1 MSLATQTTPLIAALE
16 QLGPHDHFCS
26 IYESPQEHYAVAIPF
41 IRIGLNRGEKCIY
54 IADDGGAED
63 VRQAMQSEG
72 IDVDSAIASKALVL
86 ATKDQ
91 TYLKHGSFHPDW
103 MFTFWKETT
112 ELAMGEGFS
121 ALRATGETEWVLRG
135 SRGLE
140 RWMEYESRLTHT
152 LSESNCSALCQY
164 NRRLFPPEVIL
175 DVIRTHPTIVYGG
188 TVCRNLYFVPPEE
201 FLGANQTAR
210 EVERL
215 LTNIRERERVDN
227 ALRAQLTERKRTEE
241 ALRRSERYLAEA
253 QRLSHTGSWA
263 LSANSKIAV
272 YWSEED
278 FRIWGFDPRQGLPD
292 TEMVFQRIHPEDVG
306 RVYEKSMKALGE
318 KTDYTD
324 EFRIVLPDEEVR
336 HIHALAHPVLSASG
350 EIAEYVGTHVDVTER
365 KRAEAEQKRAAEAL
379 RQAQAYLA
387 EAQRISHTGSFGWRL
402 SNGEIFWSEETYRIF
417 QYDRTT
423 KPTVE
428 LVLQRVHPEDVAL
441 VRQTIERVSQ
451 AGKDF
456 DFEYRL
462 LMQDGSVKHVHVVA
476 RALSDESGDIEF
488 VGAVMDVTEQ
498 HQSRA
503 ALEKAFDEIKKS
515 QDRLRLVINTIPGM
529 VWSGLPD
536 GSFDFV
542 NQPWLT
548 YLGCSWEEL
557 SARGGLRS
565 VVHPDDVGGSDA
577 RWKETRAA
585 GRHTDHELRMR
596 RADGQYRW
604 FLTRALP
611 LHDEQGNIVQW
622 YGTATDIE
630 DRKRAEMLLGGE
642 KRLLEMI
649 ARGEPLALTLDALCL
664 LVEEL
669 AGGCLSSILLLDP
682 NTNCLRHGSA
692 PSLPTKYTEA
702 IDGSVIGPSVGSCG
716 TAAYRREPVIVSDID
731 TDPLWADYREM
742 ASAHGLRACWS
753 TPILSSAGMVLG
765 TFAIY
770 YHEPCSPTPQ
780 DSNVIS
786 QITHLASIALERAQA
801 VQALER
807 QASLLEQAHDAIL
820 IWEFP
825 RTIVYWNRGAE
836 QLYGFSREEAI
847 GRPSHELLHTE
858 HPISRAEFEAA
869 LERDGEWTGELTHTT
884 RDGRKIIV
892 ESRHVLMRE
901 TDGRWL
907 VLETNRDI
915 TERKRAEEEQTRAA
929 EALRQAQADLARVSR
944 VTTMGELTASL
955 AHEVN
960 QPITAS
966 VTNAKTCV
974 RWLAGDAP
982 NIEEAR
988 DAAMRSAKNGTRAA
1002 EIIGRIRLLF
1012 QKGTPQRE
1020 LVDVNEVI
1028 REIIVLLRSEATRY
1042 SISVRTELG
1051 TGFPELIGDS
1061 VQLQQVFMNLLLNGI
1076 EAMKD
1081 VDGKRE
1087 LSVKSQMAKDEQ
1099 LLISISDTGC
1109 GLPPQANQIFDAFF
1123 TTKLHGTGMG
1133 LSISRSIVESHGGR
1147 LWAAGNAP
1155 RGATFHITL
1164 PTRVEVL

>member
-41 IRIGLNRGEKCIY
+41 IRIGLDRGEKCIY
-54 IADDGGAED
+54 IADDGADGD

-164 NRRLFPPEVIL
+164 NRHLFPPEVIL

-188 TVCRNLYFVPPEE
+188 AVCRNLYFVPPEE

-227 ALRAQLTERKRTEE
+227 ALRVQLTERRRTEE

-292 TEMVFQRIHPEDVG
+292 TEMVFQRIHPGDAG

-324 EFRIVLPDEEVR
+324 EFRIVLSDGEVK
-336 HIHALAHPVLSASG
+336 HIHTLAHPVLGANG

-379 RQAQAYLA
+379 RQAQ
-387 EAQRISHTGSFGWRL
+387 E
-402 SNGEIFWSEETYRIF
+402 
-417 QYDRTT
+417 
-423 KPTVE
+423 
-428 LVLQRVHPEDVAL
+428 
-441 VRQTIERVSQ
+441 
-451 AGKDF
+451 
-456 DFEYRL
+456 
-462 LMQDGSVKHVHVVA
+462 
-476 RALSDESGDIEF
+476 
-488 VGAVMDVTEQ
+488 
-498 HQSRA
+498 
-503 ALEKAFDEIKKS
+503 
-515 QDRLRLVINTIPGM
+515 
-529 VWSGLPD
+529 
-536 GSFDFV
+536 
-542 NQPWLT
+542 
-548 YLGCSWEEL
+548 
-557 SARGGLRS
+557 
-565 VVHPDDVGGSDA
+565 
-577 RWKETRAA
+577 
-585 GRHTDHELRMR
+585 
-596 RADGQYRW
+596 
-604 FLTRALP
+604 
-611 LHDEQGNIVQW
+611 
-622 YGTATDIE
+622 
-630 DRKRAEMLLGGE
+630 
-642 KRLLEMI
+642 
-649 ARGEPLALTLDALCL
+649 
-664 LVEEL
+664 
-669 AGGCLSSILLLDP
+669 
-682 NTNCLRHGSA
+682 
-692 PSLPTKYTEA
+692 
-702 IDGSVIGPSVGSCG
+702 
-716 TAAYRREPVIVSDID
+716 
-731 TDPLWADYREM
+731 
-742 ASAHGLRACWS
+742 
-753 TPILSSAGMVLG
+753 
-765 TFAIY
+765 
-770 YHEPCSPTPQ
+770 
-780 DSNVIS
+780 
-786 QITHLASIALERAQA
+786 
-801 VQALER
+801 
-807 QASLLEQAHDAIL
+807 
-820 IWEFP
+820 
-825 RTIVYWNRGAE
+825 
-836 QLYGFSREEAI
+836 
-847 GRPSHELLHTE
+847 
-858 HPISRAEFEAA
+858 
-869 LERDGEWTGELTHTT
+869 
-884 RDGRKIIV
+884 
-892 ESRHVLMRE
+892 
-901 TDGRWL
+901 
-907 VLETNRDI
+907 
-915 TERKRAEEEQTRAA
+915 
-929 EALRQAQADLARVSR
+929 DLARVSR

-966 VTNAKTCV
+966 VTNARTCV

-1081 VDGKRE
+1081 VAGRRE

-1099 LLISISDTGC
+1099 LLISISDTGS

-1147 LWAAGNAP
+1147 LWAADNAP

-1164 PTRVEVL
+1164 PIRVEAL